1 MNLESADPSPSS
13 MEPKNKSEKRKRK
26 KFIRKVACQI
36 CGDVANDHIH
46 YGATTCYSCR
56 AFFRRSIT
64 AQVRNTRKEIRKN
77 SFFSFFFL
85 TKKILISRL
94 STNVP
99 NLRIV
104 RSLHKLENSVRLV
117 EWSSVKMLV

>member
-1 MNLESADPSPSS
+1 MNLEIAEPASSS

-77 SFFSFFFL
+77 SLFFF
-85 TKKILISRL
+85 TKKILIFRL

-99 NLRIV
+99 NLKIV
-104 RSLHKLENSVRLV
+104 RSLHKLENSVRLA

>member
-64 AQVRNTRKEIRKN
+64 AQVRNR
-77 SFFSFFFL
+77 
-85 TKKILISRL
+85 
-94 STNVP
+94 
-99 NLRIV
+99 
-104 RSLHKLENSVRLV
+104 
-117 EWSSVKMLV
+117 MLGQK

>member
-1 MNLESADPSPSS
+1 MNLEIAEPASSS

-77 SFFSFFFL
+77 SFFSFFL
-85 TKKILISRL
+85 TKKILTFRL

-104 RSLHKLENSVRLV
+104 RSLHKLENSVRHA